1 MKTEDMHDM
10 METMISKMFSGMTV
24 EDRIQFCTTMMPQCL
39 TKFFTGI
46 TPDEKEKLKKE
57 MINKMTAAL
66 DRL

>member
-1 MKTEDMHDM
+1 MKPEDMYDM
-10 METMISKMFSGMTV
+10 MDAMMSKMFSGMKV
-24 EDRIQFCTTMMPQCL
+24 EDRIQFCTTMMPQCM

-66 DRL
+66 DQL

>member
-1 MKTEDMHDM
+1 MTM
-10 METMISKMFSGMTV
+10 MGKMFSGMTV
-24 EDRIQFCTTMMPQCL
+24 KDRIQFCTTMMPQCL